1 MNYKQLVKKK
11 KKIKCI
17 QIKKNVHRH
26 DEVQSVI
33 TE

>member
-1 MNYKQLVKKK
+1 MNYKQLVKK